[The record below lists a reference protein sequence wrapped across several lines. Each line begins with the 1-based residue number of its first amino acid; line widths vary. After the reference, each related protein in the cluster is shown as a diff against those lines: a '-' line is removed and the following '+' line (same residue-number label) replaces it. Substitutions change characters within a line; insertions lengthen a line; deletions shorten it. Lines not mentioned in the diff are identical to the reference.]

1 MQINHPTTLT
11 FDDHTR
17 LDRLMCTLTGSRSPL
32 AAMVRRKLETAVII
46 HSLDPDED
54 LVTSGRKVRYSI
66 DGAKEAERILS
77 WDRPIVGDESTICI
91 QELRGLALLGLRAG
105 QSISMSG
112 DGGIETIEVEKVTV
126 VLDQR
131 VGRVHGR
138 SRASSRAA
146 SIASL
151 LQHVGL
157 RVRRHIG
164 TAVRRIQKG
173 RTEAALMRLGDDSL
187 WDIGITREEIPH
199 VASIVVGLAP
209 GPTPSGYAPGE
220 LERIHTLAAEISAR
234 GEKRMEADLRLIWPD
249 GTPKW
254 VRLRAQEVPQSD
266 GRRVIGVLYDITER
280 KYAEERSELIARELR
295 HRIKN
300 SLAVLQS
307 IASQSIR
314 AHAHPEDGLAALSG
328 RLVALA
334 AAAGSVSEED
344 WDNPSIVGLVDRVL
358 APHHDGDRS
367 ARFDLAGPDMSLP
380 AGFASTLALALHEL
394 ATNAVKYG
402 ALSIPGGRVWLM
414 WRVDG
419 ERRLVL
425 TWTETGGP
433 SVSPPDH
440 AGFGTRMIERA
451 LFTPYNGHAS
461 LSYTSAGVHC
471 RIVASIPA

>member
-173 RTEAALMRLGDDSL
+173 RTEAALMRLGDDRL

-209 GPTPSGYAPGE
+209 GQ
-220 LERIHTLAAEISAR
+220 HHR
-234 GEKRMEADLRLIWPD
+234 G
-249 GTPKW
+249 G
-254 VRLRAQEVPQSD
+254 S
-266 GRRVIGVLYDITER
+266 
-280 KYAEERSELIARELR
+280 
-295 HRIKN
+295 
-300 SLAVLQS
+300 SLASTTNSCPV
-307 IASQSIR
+307 SQGAR
-314 AHAHPEDGLAALSG
+314 A
-328 RLVALA
+328 
-334 AAAGSVSEED
+334 
-344 WDNPSIVGLVDRVL
+344 
-358 APHHDGDRS
+358 
-367 ARFDLAGPDMSLP
+367 
-380 AGFASTLALALHEL
+380 
-394 ATNAVKYG
+394 
-402 ALSIPGGRVWLM
+402 
-414 WRVDG
+414 
-419 ERRLVL
+419 
-425 TWTETGGP
+425 
-433 SVSPPDH
+433 
-440 AGFGTRMIERA
+440 
-451 LFTPYNGHAS
+451 AS
-461 LSYTSAGVHC
+461 LDLVHC
-471 RIVASIPA
+471 RCRRRGKKRITPRRSTQRRTDRGSTRDCDRSRVRPRAQVHGALRTARLRLSVLHGQL